1 MEISIECKFLQYS
14 SSECFC
20 WTNNNLSIG
29 GTNAANSFRIIG
41 GGLIYMIAVWDVE
54 LVEIRVS
61 LSDKEAGFEVG
72 DTLKKAAKG

>member
-14 SSECFC
+14 FSECFC

-29 GTNAANSFRIIG
+29 RTNAANSFRIIG
-41 GGLIYMIAVWDVE
+41 GGLIYMLIAVRDVE

-61 LSDKEAGFEVG
+61 LSLSDHLIKKQV
-72 DTLKKAAKG
+72 LKSGIP